1 MKSNISPDSFF
12 DGLEMWKAE
21 LTVLRNIFLSA
32 GLDETMKWGTPT
44 YTYNGKN
51 IVGIAGFKSH
61 FAVWF
66 HNGYFLKDPHGV
78 LVNAQ
83 ENKTNALRQMRFSSI
98 DDIDREIL
106 LVYVN
111 EAIENQKQGKVF
123 KPNREKPL
131 TIPPELKSFLENNP
145 ALKDSFDSMG
155 KGKQREFA
163 EYISTAKQDK
173 TKNAR
178 LEKIIPLLEKGIG
191 LNDKYR

>member
-66 HNGYFLKDPHGV
+66 HNGYFLKDPHGRSEERRV
-78 LVNAQ
+78 
-83 ENKTNALRQMRFSSI
+83 
-98 DDIDREIL
+98 
-106 LVYVN
+106 
-111 EAIENQKQGKVF
+111 GKECRGSGGRYQV
-123 KPNREKPL
+123 
-131 TIPPELKSFLENNP
+131 
-145 ALKDSFDSMG
+145 DSTP
-155 KGKQREFA
+155 
-163 EYISTAKQDK
+163 I
-173 TKNAR
+173 
-178 LEKIIPLLEKGIG
+178 
-191 LNDKYR
+191 